1 LRLDRHRRTH
11 KVNAHPRPYYYL
23 ENFNVA
29 LDWLRDRY
37 RELLADEERRFM
49 AEFARL
55 RTESAALVVRM
66 IMRQGDLFRTSKLN
80 YGEIG
85 CPRTAA
91 APLVEL
97 GWLDPHPVVSLPSL
111 CRILRKAEICSA
123 FGLNRAARAVR
134 KSELAPLLGAAVA
147 SDTRTLDDWW
157 PQAPDTLLQ
166 VKIAAL
172 CERLRLMFFG
182 NFHQTWSE
190 FVLADLGV
198 FRYEKICLDESARAF
213 QTRGQIEQFHAIY
226 RCRDLLSTQEP
237 PPLAE
242 ILAAVPPPLPGAAST
257 WIEAK
262 RAKLLFHIGQLY
274 EKAPDLPGAL
284 AVYHE
289 CNHPE
294 ARIRSV
300 RVLEKLDR
308 LPEAAALL
316 AGIQQNPAT
325 ELETQL
331 SARILPRLN
340 RKLSGGASAL
350 NRPAPPRAT
359 WANMELELP
368 YPDPP
373 QRVERV
379 VSEYLS
385 TPEAPVVYVENT
397 LLNSLFGLLCW
408 DAIFTPLP
416 GAFFHPFHAAPA
428 DLLEPDFWRRR
439 ATQFAACLER
449 LESGSAYRDTILRT
463 FETKAGIQS
472 AFVFWGALNRLL
484 LEQVLD
490 CIPAQHLRLVFTRL
504 LRDIR
509 NNRSGLPDLI
519 QLNPAERRYRLIE
532 VKGPGDRLQDNQL
545 RWLSFCR
552 THEIPVSVCKVTWRM
567 EAA

>member
-1 LRLDRHRRTH
+1 
-11 KVNAHPRPYYYL
+11 VNAHPRPYYYL

-49 AEFARL
+49 ADFARV

-97 GWLDPHPVVSLPSL
+97 GWLDPRPAVSFPSL

-123 FGLNRAARAVR
+123 LGLRGAARAVR
-134 KSELAPLLGAAVA
+134 KAELAPLLGETAAEA
-147 SDTRTLDDWW
+147 RTLQDWW
-157 PQAPDTLLQ
+157 PQAPDILIQ

-190 FVLADLGV
+190 FVLADLGI
-198 FRYEKICLDESARAF
+198 FRYEKVCVAESARAF
-213 QTRGQIEQFHAIY
+213 QTRAQIEHFHAIY
-226 RCRDLLSTQEP
+226 RCRELLSAAA
-237 PPLAE
+237 PLE
-242 ILAAVPPPLPGAAST
+242 EVLAAVPAPLPGTAGT

-262 RAKLLFHIGQLY
+262 RAKLLFHIGQCY
-274 EKAPDLPGAL
+274 EKAPDLPRAL
-284 AVYHE
+284 ALYRE
-289 CNHPE
+289 CDHPE
-294 ARIRSV
+294 ARIRSI
-300 RVLEKLDR
+300 RVLEKLER

-316 AGIQQNPAT
+316 AEVRENPAS
-325 ELETQL
+325 ELESQL

-340 RKLSGGASAL
+340 RKLHGAAE
-350 NRPAPPRAT
+350 PRQARST
-359 WANMELELP
+359 WADMELELP

-373 QRVERV
+373 QRVESL
-379 VSEYLS
+379 VSEHLS
-385 TPEAPVVYVENT
+385 VPEAPVVYVENT

-408 DAIFTPLP
+408 DAIFAPLP
-416 GAFFHPFHAAPA
+416 GAFFHAFHAAPA
-428 DLLEPDFWRRR
+428 DLLEPEFPRRR
-439 ATQFAACLER
+439 SQQFATCFAQLEN
-449 LESGSAYRDTILRT
+449 GSYRDTILHT

-472 AFVFWGALNRLL
+472 AFVFWGALTRPL
-484 LEQVLD
+484 LELALD
-490 CIPAQHLRLVFTRL
+490 CIPARHLRLVCERL
-504 LRDIR
+504 LADIR
-509 NNRSGLPDLI
+509 THRSGLPDLI
-519 QLNPAERRYRLIE
+519 QLWPAQRRYRLIE

-545 RWLSFCR
+545 RWLNFCR
-552 THEIPVSVCKVTWRM
+552 AHAIPVCVCKVTWRT
-567 EAA
+567 ESA

>member
-1 LRLDRHRRTH
+1 MRRHEFW
-11 KVNAHPRPYYYL
+11 YL

-49 AEFARL
+49 VDFARL

-91 APLVEL
+91 APLVDL
-97 GWLDPHPVVSLPSL
+97 GWLDPRPVVSFPSL

-123 FGLNRAARAVR
+123 LGLQGAARTVR
-134 KSELAPLLGAAVA
+134 KAELVPLIGATAA
-147 SDTRTLDDWW
+147 EARALQDWW
-157 PQAPDTLLQ
+157 PQAPDTLFQ

-190 FVLADLGV
+190 FVLADLGI
-198 FRYEKICLDESARAF
+198 FRYEKVCLDESARAF

-226 RCRDLLSTQEP
+226 RCRELLSAAA
-237 PPLAE
+237 PLEE
-242 ILAAVPPPLPGAAST
+242 ILAAVPAPLPGTAGT

-274 EKAPDLPGAL
+274 EKAPDLPRAL
-284 AVYHE
+284 ALYCE
-289 CNHPE
+289 CGHPE

-300 RVLEKLDR
+300 RVLEKLER
-308 LPEAAALL
+308 LQEAAALL
-316 AGIQQNPAT
+316 AEVRQNPAS

-340 RKLSGGASAL
+340 RKLGGASK
-350 NRPAPPRAT
+350 PRQARAA
-359 WANMELELP
+359 WADMELELP
-368 YPDPP
+368 YPEPP
-373 QRVERV
+373 RRVEIV
-379 VSEYLS
+379 VSEHLS
-385 TPEAPVVYVENT
+385 TPDAPVVYVENT

-408 DAIFTPLP
+408 DAIFAPLP
-416 GAFFHPFHAAPA
+416 GAFFHAFHAAPA
-428 DLLEPDFWRRR
+428 DLLEPEFPQRRSQ
-439 ATQFAACLER
+439 QFARCLAR
-449 LESGSAYRDTILRT
+449 LESGSYRDTILHT

-472 AFVFWGALNRLL
+472 AFVSWGALTRPL
-484 LEQVLD
+484 LELALD
-490 CIPAQHLRLVFTRL
+490 CLPARHLRLLFARL
-504 LRDIR
+504 LADIR
-509 NNRSGLPDLI
+509 THRSGLPDLI
-519 QLNPAERRYRLIE
+519 QLWPAERRYRLIE

-545 RWLSFCR
+545 RWLGFCR
-552 THEIPVSVCKVTWRM
+552 SHEIPVCVCKVAWRT

>member
-1 LRLDRHRRTH
+1 M
-11 KVNAHPRPYYYL
+11 NAHPRPYYYL

-49 AEFARL
+49 ADFTQL
-55 RTESAALVVRM
+55 PTGSAALVVRM

-97 GWLDPHPVVSLPSL
+97 GWLDPRPEVSFPSL

-123 FGLNRAARAVR
+123 LGLQGAARTVR
-134 KSELAPLLGAAVA
+134 KAELATLIGATAA
-147 SDTRTLDDWW
+147 EARALQDWW
-157 PQAPDTLLQ
+157 PQAPDTLFQ

-190 FVLADLGV
+190 FVLADLGI
-198 FRYEKICLDESARAF
+198 FRYEKVCLEDSARAF
-213 QTRGQIEQFHAIY
+213 QTRSQIEQFHAIY
-226 RCRDLLSTQEP
+226 RCRELLSAAA
-237 PPLAE
+237 PLE
-242 ILAAVPPPLPGAAST
+242 EVLASVPAPLPGTAGT

-262 RAKLLFHIGQLY
+262 RAKLLFHIGQCY
-274 EKAPDLPGAL
+274 EKAPDLPRAL
-284 AVYHE
+284 ALYRE
-289 CNHPE
+289 CDHPE
-294 ARIRSV
+294 ARIRRV
-300 RVLEKLDR
+300 RVLEKLER
-308 LPEAAALL
+308 LQEAAALL
-316 AGIQQNPAT
+316 AEVQANPAS

-340 RKLSGGASAL
+340 RKLSGASA
-350 NRPAPPRAT
+350 PRQARAA

-368 YPDPP
+368 CPDPP
-373 QRVERV
+373 QRVESV
-379 VSEYLS
+379 VSEHLS

-408 DAIFTPLP
+408 DAIFAPLP
-416 GAFFHPFHAAPA
+416 GAFFHAFHAAPA
-428 DLLEPDFWRRR
+428 DLLEPEFRQRRSQ
-439 ATQFAACLER
+439 QFARCLAR
-449 LESGSAYRDTILRT
+449 LENGSYRDTILHT

-472 AFVFWGALNRLL
+472 AFVFWGALTRPL
-484 LEQVLD
+484 LELALD
-490 CIPAQHLRLVFTRL
+490 CLSARHLRLVFERL
-504 LRDIR
+504 LADIR
-509 NNRSGLPDLI
+509 THRSGLPDLI
-519 QLNPAERRYRLIE
+519 QLWPAERRYRLIE

-552 THEIPVSVCKVTWRM
+552 AHEIPVCVCKVTWRR

>member
-1 LRLDRHRRTH
+1 M
-11 KVNAHPRPYYYL
+11 NAHPRPYYYL

-49 AEFARL
+49 ADFARL

-91 APLVEL
+91 APLVDL
-97 GWLDPHPVVSLPSL
+97 GWLDPRPVVSFPSL

-123 FGLNRAARAVR
+123 LGLQGAARTVR
-134 KSELAPLLGAAVA
+134 KAELVPLIGATAA
-147 SDTRTLDDWW
+147 EARALQDWW
-157 PQAPDTLLQ
+157 PQAPDTLFQ

-190 FVLADLGV
+190 FVLADLGI
-198 FRYEKICLDESARAF
+198 FRYEKVCLDESARAF

-226 RCRDLLSTQEP
+226 RCRELLSAAA
-237 PPLAE
+237 PLEE
-242 ILAAVPPPLPGAAST
+242 ILAAVPAPLPGTAGT

-262 RAKLLFHIGQLY
+262 RAKLLFHIGQCY
-274 EKAPDLPGAL
+274 EKTPDLPRAL
-284 AVYHE
+284 ALYRE
-289 CNHPE
+289 CDHPE

-300 RVLEKLDR
+300 RVLEKLER
-308 LPEAAALL
+308 LQEAAALL
-316 AGIQQNPAT
+316 AEVRQNPAT

-340 RKLSGGASAL
+340 RKLGGASK
-350 NRPAPPRAT
+350 PRQARAA
-359 WANMELELP
+359 WADMELELP
-368 YPDPP
+368 YPEPP
-373 QRVERV
+373 RRVEIV
-379 VSEYLS
+379 VSEHLS
-385 TPEAPVVYVENT
+385 APDAPVVYVENT

-408 DAIFTPLP
+408 DAIFAPLP
-416 GAFFHPFHAAPA
+416 GAFFHAFHAAPA
-428 DLLEPDFWRRR
+428 DLLEPEFPQRRSQ
-439 ATQFAACLER
+439 QFARCLAR
-449 LESGSAYRDTILRT
+449 LESGSYRDTILHT

-472 AFVFWGALNRLL
+472 AFVFWGALTRPL
-484 LEQVLD
+484 LELALD
-490 CIPAQHLRLVFTRL
+490 CLPARHLRLLFARL
-504 LRDIR
+504 LADIR
-509 NNRSGLPDLI
+509 THRSGLPDLI
-519 QLNPAERRYRLIE
+519 QLWPSERRYRLIE

-552 THEIPVSVCKVTWRM
+552 EHEIPVCVCKVTWL